1 MPGFT
6 IFLEMLRAKTV
17 LNGENNSTMNLDFL
31 TTGRQIMA
39 QKALIMT
46 GLLLFFVHKTVFGT
60 HQPIHNTE
68 FENCTNIICD
78 KFSKVVQL
86 LFR

>member
-1 MPGFT
+1 
-6 IFLEMLRAKTV
+6 MLRAKTV

-60 HQPIHNTE
+60 HQPIHS
-68 FENCTNIICD
+68 IILNS
-78 KFSKVVQL
+78 KIVPILFVISLQKLYNFFSDEKN
-86 LFR
+86 

>member
-1 MPGFT
+1 
-6 IFLEMLRAKTV
+6 MLRAKTV

-60 HQPIHNTE
+60 HQPIHT
-68 FENCTNIICD
+68 IILNS
-78 KFSKVVQL
+78 KIVPILFVISLQKLYNFSDEKN
-86 LFR
+86 

>member
-1 MPGFT
+1 
-6 IFLEMLRAKTV
+6 MLWAKTV

-60 HQPIHNTE
+60 HQPIHS
-68 FENCTNIICD
+68 IILNS
-78 KFSKVVQL
+78 KIVPILFVISLQKLYNFFSDEKN
-86 LFR
+86 

>member
-1 MPGFT
+1 
-6 IFLEMLRAKTV
+6 MLRAKTV

-60 HQPIHNTE
+60 HHSQYIILNLKIVPILFVISLQKLYN
-68 FENCTNIICD
+68 F
-78 KFSKVVQL
+78 FSDEKNL
-86 LFR
+86 D

>member
-1 MPGFT
+1 
-6 IFLEMLRAKTV
+6 MLRAKTV

-60 HQPIHNTE
+60 HQPIHSMILNSKIVPIL
-68 FENCTNIICD
+68 FVISLQMLYNV
-78 KFSKVVQL
+78 FSDEKN
-86 LFR
+86 